1 MTNQEEIRAIIQG
14 HANRDDIFN
23 HDEGEEFD
31 KAELA
36 LRALQKYGDD
46 LIPTLV
52 DALSDPYVAV
62 RRVAMRLLGEMD
74 TEDESVL
81 PAMIGLLEDSN
92 RSIRHAAAGFV
103 TRFGEKAKSA
113 IPTLQSWIASID
125 EMSRILAAGSIMM
138 IDKTQ
143 TDAMLSLL
151 IDALE
156 SDGLEQ
162 WEAILQLE
170 SLGELAMPA
179 VPALERLVD
188 EGDTTISWQSSD
200 AIFEITGDDSS
211 VIKVGK
217 RLLNDPDELIRV
229 VAVEHL
235 MQLGKSIM
243 PTLEKVAVEDKS
255 DLVRNRAVAALEEI
269 SSLPPLI

>member
-14 HANRDDIFN
+14 HATRDDIYN
-23 HDEGEEFD
+23 HDQGEEFD
-31 KAELA
+31 KAEIT
-36 LRALQKYGDD
+36 LRALQKYGDE
-46 LIPTLV
+46 LLPALL
-52 DALSDPYVAV
+52 DALSEPDETV

-92 RSIRHAAAGFV
+92 RSIRLAAARFV
-103 TRFGEKAKSA
+103 TRFGEKAKSS
-113 IPTLQSWIASID
+113 IPVLKTWIGCEDRYSHVTALGTILWIDQSEADSLIP
-125 EMSRILAAGSIMM
+125 
-138 IDKTQ
+138 
-143 TDAMLSLL
+143 LL

-156 SDGLEQ
+156 FDGLEQ
-162 WEAILQLE
+162 WQAIIQLE
-170 SLGELAMPA
+170 SLGELALPA

-229 VAVEHL
+229 VGVEHL
-235 MQLGKSIM
+235 MQLGKSVM
-243 PTLEKVAVEDKS
+243 PTLEKVAVEDES
-255 DLVRNRAVAALEEI
+255 DLVRNRAVSALDEI
-269 SSLPPLI
+269 VK